1 MDSVEEVGAEV
12 ERFVVREVARF
23 QKLVDKESI
32 QESGADFVVD
42 RKMVFVA
49 VLALDSM
56 DILVRLLELLV
67 LLQYL
72 KMKNYIILLK
82 NMGFCNK
89 RNLAE
94 PFKPMPTK
102 FL

>member
-1 MDSVEEVGAEV
+1 MDT
-12 ERFVVREVARF
+12 
-23 QKLVDKESI
+23 ESI

-56 DILVRLLELLV
+56 DILVHLLELLVLV

-72 KMKNYIILLK
+72 KVIKSYNYIEEYGFLEIK
-82 NMGFCNK
+82 NC
-89 RNLAE
+89 
-94 PFKPMPTK
+94 
-102 FL
+102 